1 MGKYS
6 FANRQ
11 TSRPRRE
18 VHPVMRGI
26 GCIMII
32 LVPILAFGSA
42 VLLVNYGAANGWP
55 IPPSWLGAPTFHPL
69 LWRFS
74 RTSAPIAAVLNFFQA
89 QNNLTANLVFAIAIT
104 VLVGGLMSIIYG
116 YIYTIFGPP
125 RYGPTDAPPSRV
137 KVKKYS
143 R

>member
-32 LVPILAFGSA
+32 LVPLLAFGSA
-42 VLLVNYGAANGWP
+42 VLLVNYGASHGWP
-55 IPPSWLGAPTFHPL
+55 IPPTWLGAPTFHPL
-69 LWRFS
+69 LWRLS
-74 RTSAPIAAVLNFFQA
+74 LTSTPIATVLNFLQA
-89 QNNLTANLVFAIAIT
+89 QNNLVANLVFAIAIT
-104 VLVGGLMSIIYG
+104 VVVGGLMSIIYG

-137 KVKKYS
+137 KAKKYS

>member
-1 MGKYS
+1 MGNYRFEKRGRS
-6 FANRQ
+6 G
-11 TSRPRRE
+11 PRRD

-32 LVPILAFGSA
+32 LVPLLAFGSA

-69 LWRFS
+69 LWRLS
-74 RTSAPIAAVLNFFQA
+74 LTSPPIAAVLNFFQA
-89 QNNLTANLVFAIAIT
+89 QNNLTANLIFTIAIT

-125 RYGPTDAPPSRV
+125 RYGPTDAPPPRV

>member
-32 LVPILAFGSA
+32 IVPLLAYGSS
-42 VLLVNYGAANGWP
+42 VLLVNYGASKGWP
-55 IPPSWLGAPTFHPL
+55 IQPNWLGAPTFHPL
-69 LWRFS
+69 LWRLSLTS
-74 RTSAPIAAVLNFFQA
+74 RPIEIVLNFLQA
-89 QNNLTANLVFAIAIT
+89 QNNLVANLVFAFAIT
-104 VLVGGLMSIIYG
+104 VVIGGLMSMIYG

-125 RYGPTDAPPSRV
+125 RYGPTDAPPERI
-137 KVKKYS
+137 KVKKYT

>member
-1 MGKYS
+1 MGKYT
-6 FANRQ
+6 FTDRQ
-11 TSRPRRE
+11 KSRPRGD

-26 GCIMII
+26 GCIMMI
-32 LVPILAFGSA
+32 LVPLLAFGSA
-42 VLLVNYGAANGWP
+42 VLLVNYGAAHGWP
-55 IPPSWLGAPTFHPL
+55 IPPTWLGAPTFHPL
-69 LWRFS
+69 LWRLAL
-74 RTSAPIAAVLNFFQA
+74 TSVPIATVLNFLQA
-89 QNNLTANLVFAIAIT
+89 QNNLVANLVFAIAIT